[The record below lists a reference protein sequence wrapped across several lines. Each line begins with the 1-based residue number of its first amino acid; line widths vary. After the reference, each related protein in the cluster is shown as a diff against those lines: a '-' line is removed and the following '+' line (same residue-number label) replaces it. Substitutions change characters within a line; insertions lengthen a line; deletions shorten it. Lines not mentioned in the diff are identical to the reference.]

1 MNLAPPHRILLISHD
16 IVGPVMAGPG
26 IRYLHLARVLANHA
40 AVTLAI
46 PQESPGKLEG
56 ESFGVVRYSRSSWQ
70 SLAPHVQACDICIF
84 PSDIAGTYP
93 QLAQSAVY
101 LVVDG
106 YDPLLAEW
114 LALHGSHAGNAA
126 IRGGSAEG
134 AAGTLAVDWRNRM
147 AQLQRQYTLGDFYI
161 CASERQRDWWLG
173 LLEANGRVNPAV
185 YAADPSLRRLVDV
198 VPYGLPDAPP
208 QRTRPAV
215 KGVWPGIGAGDKLIL
230 WGGGLWSWLDP
241 VTAVR
246 AVSAV
251 YAQRPDVR
259 LIFPGTRHPNP
270 GMDKLPSRLNE
281 ARAAAQGAGLLDK
294 AIFFGDWVPYAD
306 WANLLLECDVALSL
320 HFDTLETR
328 LAFRSRVLEYIWAGL
343 PIVASEGDATA
354 ELVIRYGLGRVVHY
368 NDTDGVT
375 EAILDLLDAKQE
387 ERPGFRAAAEAL
399 NWTRVAAP
407 LIAYCRSPWHAAD
420 RDGAGVYSPSLWAQ
434 LEQERAHWEALVRGY
449 ESGRFMRLMRWLE
462 RQRRRL

>member
-1 MNLAPPHRILLISHD
+1 
-16 IVGPVMAGPG
+16 
-26 IRYLHLARVLANHA
+26 VLANHA
-40 AVTLAI
+40 EVTLAI
-46 PQESPGKLEG
+46 PQESPGRLEG
-56 ESFGVVRYSRSSWQ
+56 EPRPGGPRVVRYSRSAWQ

-84 PSDIAGTYP
+84 PSDIAGTFP

-114 LALHGSHAGNAA
+114 LALHGRDDPDALAA
-126 IRGGSAEG
+126 
-134 AAGTLAVDWRNRM
+134 DWRDRL
-147 AQLQRQYTLGDFYI
+147 AQLQRQYTLGDFYL

-185 YAADPSLRRLVDV
+185 YAADPSLRKLVDV

-208 QRTRPAV
+208 HHTRAVV
-215 KGVWPGIGAGDKLIL
+215 KGVWPGIGAHDKIIL

-241 VTAVR
+241 VTAVQ
-246 AVSAV
+246 AVSCV
-251 YAQRPDVR
+251 YTQRPDVR

-270 GMDKLPSRLNE
+270 GLGKLPSRLND
-281 ARAAAQGAGLLDK
+281 ARAAAEETGLLDK

-343 PIVASEGDATA
+343 PIVATEGDATA
-354 ELVIRYGLGRVVHY
+354 ELVTRYGLGRVVHY
-368 NDTDGVT
+368 NDIDGVPQ
-375 EAILDLLDAKQE
+375 AILDLLDARQE
-387 ERPGFRAAAEAL
+387 ERPGFHAATEAL
-399 NWTRVAAP
+399 NWPRVAAP

-420 RDGAGVYSPSLWAQ
+420 KAAYGTEGGSGVYNPSLWAQ
-434 LEQERAHWEALVRGY
+434 LEQERAHWEALVQGY